1 VREPWVITFGSV
13 LTEAALNLSA
23 RRLEVNQSPKEL
35 FVKFLS
41 EYPDC
46 FLLESAK
53 GKSRLAEYSFLGFDP
68 AFLILAKDGTMEI
81 EDTRS
86 GSKERLK
93 TSDPLRE
100 LERLVPPNS
109 VSGLFRFIGGA
120 VGYVSYDAVRYWES
134 LPKATADDT
143 GLPDLQFGVY
153 RDGVVFDHARREVYY
168 YSLGESRVDEVLS
181 VAMKAAER
189 TEVKASAPKSTIERD
204 EFEDMVVK
212 AKQHILKG
220 DIFQVVLS
228 KRYVLDVHGDLSRF
242 YEALSE
248 INPSPYMY
256 FLKFGE
262 RRIVGSSP
270 EMLVRVED
278 GRVETYPIAG
288 TRPRVEDEQENTGLR
303 EELLKD
309 PKEIAEHVMLV
320 DLARNDVGRVS
331 KYGSVKVPELMTV
344 EQFSHVQHIVSHVV
358 GEMREGLDS
367 YDALR
372 AVFPAGTVSGA
383 PKVRAME
390 IIEELERYRRGP
402 YAGAVGYFSFNGNA
416 DFAITIRTLVSEGT
430 KCSVQAGAGIVADSV
445 PINEWKETEAKAEG
459 LLRAMRTAE
468 EKPS

>member
-1 VREPWVITFGSV
+1 M
-13 LTEAALNLSA
+13 TEAALNLSA
-23 RRLEVNQSPKEL
+23 RRLEVDQTPKEL

-41 EYPDC
+41 EYADC
-46 FLLESAK
+46 FLLESAR

-68 AFLILAKDGTMEI
+68 ALLISAKDGTMEI
-81 EDTRS
+81 EDTRN
-86 GSKERLK
+86 GSRERLK
-93 TSDPLRE
+93 TSDPFGE
-100 LERLVPPNS
+100 LKRLVPPNS

-120 VGYVSYDAVRYWES
+120 VGYVSYDAVRYWER

-153 RDGVVFDHARREVYY
+153 RDGVVFDHARREAYY
-168 YSLGESRVDEVLS
+168 YSLGESRLDEVLS
-181 VAMKAAER
+181 VARKAAER
-189 TEVKASAPKSTIERD
+189 TEVKASAAKSTVERQ
-204 EFEDMVVK
+204 EFEDMVARTK
-212 AKQHILKG
+212 EHIVDG
-220 DIFQVVLS
+220 DIFQAVLS
-228 KRYVLDVHGDLSRF
+228 KRYDLDVRGDLSAF
-242 YEALSE
+242 YEALGD

-288 TRPRVEDEQENTGLR
+288 TRPRVEDEQENARLR
-303 EELLKD
+303 RELLED
-309 PKEIAEHVMLV
+309 PKETAEHIMLV

-344 EQFSHVQHIVSHVV
+344 EQYSHVQHLVSHVV
-358 GEMREGLDS
+358 GEMREGLDA

-390 IIEELERYRRGP
+390 IIEELEKYRRGP

-430 KCSVQAGAGIVADSV
+430 RCSVQSGAGIVADSI
-445 PINEWKETEAKAEG
+445 PSNEWKETEAKAEG
-459 LLRAMRTAE
+459 LFRAMKTAE
-468 EKPS
+468 ERPS

>member
-1 VREPWVITFGSV
+1 VIAFGSV
-13 LTEAALNLSA
+13 LTEAPNRLSA
-23 RRLEVNQSPKEL
+23 SRLQVDQSPKEL

-41 EYPDC
+41 EYHDC

-53 GKSRLAEYSFLGFDP
+53 GKSRLAEYSFLGFEP
-68 AFLILAKDGTMEI
+68 ALLISAKDGTMEI
-81 EDTRS
+81 EDKRK

-93 TSDPLRE
+93 TSDPLEE
-100 LERLVPPNS
+100 LKRLVPPSS
-109 VSGLFRFIGGA
+109 VSGPFRFIGGA
-120 VGYVSYDAVRYWES
+120 VGYVSYDAARYWER
-134 LPKATADDT
+134 LPKTTVDDT

-153 RDGVVFDHARREVYY
+153 RDGVVFDHERRETYY
-168 YSLGESRVDEVLS
+168 YSLGESRFDEAFR
-181 VAMKAAER
+181 VAKTAAQRAEVIASPPKPVVER
-189 TEVKASAPKSTIERD
+189 E
-204 EFEDMVVK
+204 EFEDMVTK
-212 AKQHILKG
+212 AKGHIMDG
-220 DIFQVVLS
+220 DIFQAVLS
-228 KRYVLDVHGDLSRF
+228 RRYDLEVRGELSGF

-288 TRPRVEDEQENTGLR
+288 TRPRVEDEQENARLSK
-303 EELLKD
+303 ELLED
-309 PKEIAEHVMLV
+309 PKETAEHIMLV

-331 KYGSVKVPELMTV
+331 RYGSVGVPELMTV
-344 EQFSHVQHIVSHVV
+344 EQYSHVQHIVSHVV
-358 GEMREGLDS
+358 GEMREGLDA

-445 PINEWKETEAKAEG
+445 PSNECKETEAKAEG
-459 LLRAMRTAE
+459 LFRAMKMAE
-468 EKPS
+468 ERRS

>member
-1 VREPWVITFGSV
+1 M
-13 LTEAALNLSA
+13 TEAALNLSA
-23 RRLEVNQSPKEL
+23 RRLEVDQTPKEL

-68 AFLILAKDGTMEI
+68 ALLISAKDGTMEI
-81 EDTRS
+81 EDTRN
-86 GSKERLK
+86 GSRERLK
-93 TSDPLRE
+93 TSDPFGE
-100 LERLVPPNS
+100 LKRLVPPNS

-120 VGYVSYDAVRYWES
+120 VGYVSYDAVRYWER
-134 LPKATADDT
+134 LPKVAADDT

-153 RDGVVFDHARREVYY
+153 RDGVVFDHARGEAYY
-168 YSLGESRVDEVLS
+168 YSLGESRLDEVLS
-181 VAMKAAER
+181 VAKKAAER
-189 TEVKASAPKSTIERD
+189 TGVKASAPKSTVERK
-204 EFEDMVVK
+204 EFEEMVARTKERIVD
-212 AKQHILKG
+212 G
-220 DIFQVVLS
+220 DIFQAVLS
-228 KRYVLDVHGDLSRF
+228 KRYDLDVRGDLSGF

-288 TRPRVEDEQENTGLR
+288 TRPRVEDERENARLR
-303 EELLKD
+303 RELLED
-309 PKEIAEHVMLV
+309 PKETAEHVMLV

-344 EQFSHVQHIVSHVV
+344 EQYSHVQHIVSHVV
-358 GEMREGLDS
+358 GEMREGLDA

-445 PINEWKETEAKAEG
+445 PSNEWKETEAKAEG
-459 LLRAMRTAE
+459 LFRAMRTAE

>member
-1 VREPWVITFGSV
+1 MIAFGSV

-23 RRLEVNQSPKEL
+23 RRLEVDQSPKEL

-41 EYPDC
+41 EYPNC

-68 AFLILAKDGTMEI
+68 ALLIVAKDGTMEI
-81 EDTRS
+81 EDRRN
-86 GSKERLK
+86 GSRERLK

-100 LERLVPPNS
+100 LKRLVPPNS

-120 VGYVSYDAVRYWES
+120 VGYVSYDAIRYWER
-134 LPKATADDT
+134 LPKETADDA

-153 RDGVVFDHARREVYY
+153 RDGVVFDHVRREAYY

-181 VAMKAAER
+181 VAKKTAAR
-189 TEVKASAPKSTIERD
+189 TGVKASAPKSTVERQ
-204 EFEDMVVK
+204 EFEGMVAK
-212 AKQHILKG
+212 AKQHIVDG
-220 DIFQVVLS
+220 DIFQAVLS
-228 KRYVLDVHGDLSRF
+228 KRYDLEVHGDLSGF

-278 GRVETYPIAG
+278 SRVETYPIAG
-288 TRPRVEDEQENTGLR
+288 TRPRVEDEQENARLR
-303 EELLKD
+303 EELLED

-344 EQFSHVQHIVSHVV
+344 EQYSHVQHIVSHVV

-430 KCSVQAGAGIVADSV
+430 KCSIQAGAGIVADSV
-445 PINEWKETEAKAEG
+445 PTNEWKETEAKAEG
-459 LLRAMRTAE
+459 LFRAMRTAE
-468 EKPS
+468 GKPS